1 VLRSKFYS
9 AEQVEA
15 IVRDYHNAGLDP
27 VDVAIMDLAHKVA
40 LHAYKVTPKDIE
52 GLRQHGLTEAEILDV
67 VLAAAAR
74 CFFSKTLDAVG
85 AEPDE
90 AYLQLEE
97 GLLDALVVGRPFG
110 PPARPGSPP
119 A

>member
-1 VLRSKFYS
+1 MLRSKFYS

-27 VDVAIMDLAHKVA
+27 VDVAIMDLARKVA

-52 GLRQHGLTEAEILDV
+52 GLRRHGLADAEILDV

-90 AYLQLEE
+90 TYLQLEE
-97 GLLDALVVGRPFG
+97 RLLNALAVGRPFG
-110 PPARPGSPP
+110 PPTGPGSPP